1 MAKLKER
8 VHAKSEF
15 EKIKAE
21 VFEFEKRNKSKLV
34 AFQSKGGWW
43 KMGGNSALFYYH
55 QVAPRIGAEPKL
67 NPDRDF
73 YSKFSTGI
81 ISIKDLPK
89 LTEKLKEV
97 GIEKVKDA
105 EMIKIFDLGYVTS
118 DEEITTLKKA
128 EGAKRK
134 KVNQVV
140 LPKVVLPDIHV
151 HLMEMSQIAYNQ
163 FRNAD
168 PMQREYL
175 AADFAKEMRDI
186 TTGFILMAKGEIE
199 CTEGLMQIKSGL
211 VKIEVMLK
219 LAMELKIW
227 KLDACVRFSDLL
239 IDTNNLVGKEIEK
252 SAAKNKK

>member
-1 MAKLKER
+1 MRVYRNALRIAETEPEADRFIVSLGALLHDADDAKLFHTENNENASR
-8 VHAKSEF
+8 FLE
-15 EKIKAE
+15 
-21 VFEFEKRNKSKLV
+21 
-34 AFQSKGGWW
+34 SKG
-43 KMGGNSALFYYH
+43 
-55 QVAPRIGAEPKL
+55 I
-67 NPDRDF
+67 
-73 YSKFSTGI
+73 TGKTH
-81 ISIKDLPK
+81 SSSV
-89 LTEKLKEV
+89 EE
-97 GIEKVKDA
+97 EDA

-151 HLMEMSQIAYNQ
+151 HLIEMSQIAYNQ

-186 TTGFILMAKGEIE
+186 TTSFILMAKGEIE
-199 CTEGLMQIKSGL
+199 CTEGLAQIKSGL

-239 IDTNNLVGKEIEK
+239 VDANNLVGKEIEK